1 MEGHRLSS
9 LIRVTVTYHPLTST
23 TLKAVVSAGVA
34 LETEQTTLKSM
45 LEASIQFQIPIYQRT
60 YDWTKQNCQQLYDD
74 IMKSGKTKEENY
86 HFIGAITCV
95 GIPTSISDNVKRYQ
109 LIDGQQRITSLMLL
123 LRALRDKLDAS
134 AVVTTAMIDQ
144 LLFNVTEEKSRS
156 NYYKMAL
163 ADNDDQPF
171 REIMGDGSSKT
182 SGSIAANFRHFT
194 ALLKGEDAD
203 SVWYGVKSLT
213 AVLIRIDDKDDA
225 QAIFE
230 SMNST
235 GLDLSETDM
244 IQNYMLMTK
253 DPKWQKRIHR
263 QYWRP
268 MEQMFGEGSSKEFDE
283 FLRSYLMMKRGKAIS
298 KQTVYREFKDYMKN
312 LDREKEIKDIYQHSK
327 YYADIIGVSVHPLR
341 ALKKEIRNIRD
352 QDTNVANPL
361 LLKVLADYDDGAINE
376 KDAKA
381 VLQLVD
387 SYLLRGSVCGLL
399 KGGNKVFP
407 ELISAINKK
416 RYVESVERALMS
428 KTGTRRFPRDAM
440 FRDQLRNFPLYTSKA
455 VCKYMLTRLEHG
467 HHKERFELDDLQIEH
482 IMPQTLTDE
491 WREDLGERWGEIH
504 DKYVHTIGNLTLTA
518 HNPEMS
524 NMSFSE
530 KQNTYQKSELS
541 LTRNLV
547 SHKVW
552 GEGEIVERA
561 TRLAETAAS
570 LWKCP
575 KEHALDYV
583 ETDTMEEEY
592 LEWTD
597 LEDLWHA
604 LKKEISSSCS
614 GVEFYMTQVYG
625 AFRLPVYGRVK
636 GVGICSLEARRSK
649 IYLTYNTKVSNGII
663 KTSRFVEN
671 ISNVGHYAVG
681 DFRSTIT
688 AEDDIKKIVEL
699 VKTVWE
705 SKSKQADLT

>member
-1 MEGHRLSS
+1 MR
-9 LIRVTVTYHPLTST
+9 
-23 TLKAVVSAGVA
+23 
-34 LETEQTTLKSM
+34 TEQTALKDM

-95 GIPTSISDNVKRYQ
+95 RIPTSINENVRRYQ

-134 AVVTTAMIDQ
+134 VGVTTKMIDQ
-144 LLFNVTEEKSRS
+144 LLFNVTEEKNGS
-156 NYYKMAL
+156 NYYKMIL
-163 ADNDDQPF
+163 TDDDDRSF

-182 SGSIAANFRHFT
+182 SGGIAANFRYFT
-194 ALLKGEDAD
+194 ARLKSEDAD
-203 SVWYGVKSLT
+203 SVWYGIKSLT

-253 DPKWQKRIHR
+253 DPRWQKKIHG

-268 MEQMFGEGSSKEFDE
+268 MEQRFGGGSSKEFDE
-283 FLRSYLMMKRGKAIS
+283 FLRSYLMMKRKKAVS
-298 KQTVYREFKDYMKN
+298 KQTVYREFKDYMKTH
-312 LDREKEIKDIYQHSK
+312 DREKEIKDIYQHSK
-327 YYADIIGVSVHPLR
+327 YYADIIGTSIHPLR
-341 ALKKEIRNIRD
+341 TLKREIKNIRN

-376 KDAKA
+376 ADAKK
-381 VLQLVD
+381 VLQLID
-387 SYLLRGSVCGLL
+387 SYLLRSSVCGLL

-416 RYVESVERALMS
+416 RYVESVERALML
-428 KTGTRRFPRDAM
+428 KTGTRKFPRDAT
-440 FRDQLRNFPLYTSKA
+440 FKDQLRNFPLYTSKA
-455 VCKYMLTRLEHG
+455 VCKYMLIRLEHG
-467 HHKERFELDDLQIEH
+467 DREERFELDDLQIEH

-491 WREDLGERWGEIH
+491 WREDLGEWWREIH

-518 HNPEMS
+518 HIANAGMS
-524 NMSFSE
+524 NMPFLE
-530 KQNTYQKSELS
+530 KQNTYQKSELK
-541 LTRNLV
+541 LTRSLAGY
-547 SHKVW
+547 KVW
-552 GEGEIVERA
+552 GEDEIVKRA
-561 TRLAETAAS
+561 SRMTEMAAN

-575 KEHALDYV
+575 KEHALDGA

-604 LKKEISSSCS
+604 LKKEISSSCG
-614 GVEFYMTQVYG
+614 GVEFYMTRVYG

-671 ISNVGHYAVG
+671 VSNVGRHVVG

-688 AEDDIKKIVEL
+688 AEDDIKRAVEL

-705 SKSKQADLT
+705 SKSKQSDLT